1 MNTPVADIPSV
12 LSGQDSHV
20 AALAQD
26 NRPPYFSA
34 QPLDARDE
42 VMLEESEDRELQRLV
57 RLMQGRSALEQ
68 RMCELLDGGTLT
80 VAETLDCLRELN
92 RAIDRIRKQLK
103 PASPTDEMSR
113 RAVAFVKTLCQPK
126 TEEPASVPWL
136 EGTTPHGREI
146 VRRRLYGL
154 KKRMMERQEARADAS
169 TALSPTPA

>member
-1 MNTPVADIPSV
+1 MNRPTADIPNV
-12 LSGQDSHV
+12 LSGQDSRV
-20 AALAQD
+20 AAPARD

-34 QPLDARDE
+34 RPLDARDE
-42 VMLEESEDRELQRLV
+42 VMLEESEDRELQRMA
-57 RLMQGRSALEQ
+57 RLTRGRDALEL

-126 TEEPASVPWL
+126 TEEPASVPRL

-154 KKRMMERQEARADAS
+154 KKRMMERQEVRADCA

>member
-42 VMLEESEDRELQRLV
+42 VMLEESEDRELQRMA
-57 RLMQGRSALEQ
+57 RLTRGRDALEL

-103 PASPTDEMSR
+103 PASPAEDMSR

-126 TEEPASVPWL
+126 TEEPASGPRL

-154 KKRMMERQEARADAS
+154 KKRMMERQEVRADCA